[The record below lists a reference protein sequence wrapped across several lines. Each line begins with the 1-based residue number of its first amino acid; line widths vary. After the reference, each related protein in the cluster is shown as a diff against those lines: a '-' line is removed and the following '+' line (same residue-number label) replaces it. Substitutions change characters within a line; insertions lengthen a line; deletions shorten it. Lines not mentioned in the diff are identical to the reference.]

1 MTRRPVW
8 VVCVLGIALLV
19 AACSGAEKDATEAAI
34 NAAQSAIN
42 AVRDEAEKYAPDQ
55 LQAAQNALQ
64 SARVELTKGDYKN
77 ALSAAQ
83 DAARKAK
90 DLAVTAAAKKDEF
103 MKTWNSLND
112 SLPKSM
118 DQVKTKLEAYSKG
131 ARMPQGMD
139 RDQLEA
145 AKAQYAQL
153 KQSWADAKAS
163 ASQGNWG
170 DAIQK
175 ATGINDLLAKLKE
188 MLGIKP

>member
-1 MTRRPVW
+1 
-8 VVCVLGIALLV
+8 
-19 AACSGAEKDATEAAI
+19 
-34 NAAQSAIN
+34 
-42 AVRDEAEKYAPDQ
+42 
-55 LQAAQNALQ
+55 
-64 SARVELTKGDYKN
+64 
-77 ALSAAQ
+77 
-83 DAARKAK
+83 
-90 DLAVTAAAKKDEF
+90 

-139 RDQLEA
+139 RDKLEA
-145 AKAQYAQL
+145 VKAQYAQL

>member
-1 MTRRPVW
+1 MARRPVW
-8 VVCVLGIALLV
+8 VVCMLGVVLFV
-19 AACSGAEKDATEAAI
+19 AACGKAEKDATEAAI
-34 NAAQSAIN
+34 NAAQSAID
-42 AVRDEAEKYAPDQ
+42 AVRAEAEKYAPDQ

-64 SARVELTKGDYKN
+64 SAKDELTKGDYKD

-83 DAARKAK
+83 DAANKAK
-90 DLAVTAAAKKDEF
+90 ELAVTVAAKKDEF

-118 DQVKTKLEAYSKG
+118 DQVKTKLDAYSKG
-131 ARMPQGMD
+131 AHLPQGMD
-139 RDQLEA
+139 KDKLAE

-153 KQSWADAKAS
+153 KQRWADARAS

-188 MLGIKP
+188 MLLIKP

>member
-1 MTRRPVW
+1 MARGPVW
-8 VVCVLGIALLV
+8 IACMVGIALLI
-19 AACSGAEKDATEAAI
+19 AACGEAEKNATEAAV

-42 AVRDEAEKYAPDQ
+42 AVRAEAEKYTPDQ
-55 LQAAQNALQ
+55 LRAAQNALQ
-64 SARVELTKGDYKN
+64 SAKDELTKGDYKD

-83 DAARKAK
+83 DAANKAK
-90 DLAVTAAAKKDEF
+90 ELAVTVAAKKDEF
-103 MKTWNSLND
+103 IKTWNSLNE

-118 DQVKTKLEAYSKG
+118 DQVKTKLDAYSKG
-131 ARMPQGMD
+131 ARLPQGMD
-139 RDQLEA
+139 KDKLAE

>member
-139 RDQLEA
+139 RDKLEA

>member
-1 MTRRPVW
+1 MARRPVW
-8 VVCVLGIALLV
+8 MMCVLGIALLV

-42 AVRDEAEKYAPDQ
+42 AVRAEAEKYVPDQ

-64 SARVELTKGDYKN
+64 SARDELTKGDYKD
-77 ALSAAQ
+77 ALAAAQ
-83 DAARKAK
+83 DAANKAK
-90 DLAVTAAAKKDEF
+90 ELAVTAAAKKDEF
-103 MKTWNSLND
+103 IKTWNSLND

-118 DQVKTKLEAYSKG
+118 DQVKTKLDAYSKG

-139 RDQLEA
+139 KDKLEA

-188 MLGIKP
+188 MLGIR